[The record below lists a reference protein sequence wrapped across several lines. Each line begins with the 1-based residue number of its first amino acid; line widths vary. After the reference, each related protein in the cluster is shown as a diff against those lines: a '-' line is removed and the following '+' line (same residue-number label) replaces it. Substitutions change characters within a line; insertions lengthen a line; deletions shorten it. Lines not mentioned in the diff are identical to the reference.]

1 MKKFYPKRL
10 LIEKEALKYP
20 LGRKLEK
27 KFLDDDLTV
36 EYIKSHNRVSPEEKM
51 SPIQLFNWAK
61 ETLVVGVKKTLRF
74 KSCQPS
80 ADYRLVT
87 TTSCPGKCE
96 YCYLSTNLGSAVYPR
111 IYVNIKEI
119 LKAVKKHI
127 RKGKGEIVTF
137 EASSS
142 SDPLAVEHLTGTL
155 KETIEYFA
163 SQPQGR
169 LRVVTKFGFVDNLLS
184 IDHQNHTRF
193 RFSINPEYI
202 IKNFEHGT
210 SSLTERIAAAAKI
223 QEADYPLG
231 FIIAPLIMY
240 PEWKRGYEKLLITLK
255 DSLENDQA
263 ENLSF
268 ELIQYRF
275 STRAKKLIEA
285 RFPNTKLK
293 LDKEEY
299 HHQGFGK
306 YVYPEEKAAELKTF
320 MKEKISANFPQAKIE
335 YFV

>member
-20 LGRKLEK
+20 LGKKLEK
-27 KFLDDDLTV
+27 KFLDDELSV
-36 EYIKSHNRVSPEEKM
+36 EYIKSHNRVGPEEQM
-51 SPIQLFNWAK
+51 SPLQLFNWAK
-61 ETLVVGVKKTLRF
+61 ETLVVGVKKTLNF

-127 RKGKGEIVTF
+127 RKGRGEIVTF

-142 SDPLAVEHLTGTL
+142 SDPLAVEHLTDSL
-155 KETIEYFA
+155 RQTIEYFA
-163 SQPQGR
+163 TQPKGR
-169 LRVVTKFGFVDNLLS
+169 LRVVTKFGFVDNLL
-184 IDHQNHTRF
+184 DVNHQGRTKF

-210 SSLTERIAAAAKI
+210 SSLAERIAAAAKI
-223 QEADYPLG
+223 QKADYPLG

-240 PEWKRGYEKLLITLK
+240 PEWKEGYEELLTTLK
-255 DSLENDQA
+255 DKLDNPQDQR
-263 ENLSF
+263 LSF

-275 STRAKKLIEA
+275 STRAKRLIEA

-293 LDKEEY
+293 LNKEDY
-299 HHQGFGK
+299 HHKGFGK
-306 YVYPEEKAAELKTF
+306 YVYPKDQEEELKSF
-320 MKEKISANFPQAKIE
+320 MEERIKENFPQAEIE